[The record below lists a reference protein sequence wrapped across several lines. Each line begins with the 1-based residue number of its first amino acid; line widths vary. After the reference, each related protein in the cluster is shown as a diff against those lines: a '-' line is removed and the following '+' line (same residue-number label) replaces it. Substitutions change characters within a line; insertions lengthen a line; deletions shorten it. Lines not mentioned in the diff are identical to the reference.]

1 IAYHR
6 ADQPGR
12 QCCGTGAASMMN
24 PAEMRAALIEIGNV
38 LPIFTEL
45 HNRTKGAPCSVGDAV
60 EGWEYMASDDAKAA
74 HVAVMKAAAT
84 ARDIARQADGLI
96 LADPDRLVSI
106 IESDP
111 RQSIGHPDDAN
122 YTPKGEAAG
131 MRAAFIDLHHALETY
146 QFETPDM
153 IERILVTC
161 ETTMAA
167 FLATHD
173 MRARY
178 AAEPSRKVYRALM
191 DSLPQRDRDTHAAR
205 VGKAKHIPLAATQRT
220 KERQDRLKQVLREHE
235 IAPTFDAI
243 KQRAETCPN
252 VAASICTAMCFNAN
266 EAKDVFAK
274 GLSDRGA
281 AKRLKRDLA
290 TIR

>member
-1 IAYHR
+1 
-6 ADQPGR
+6 
-12 QCCGTGAASMMN
+12 MMN

-45 HNRTKGAPCSVGDAV
+45 HNRTKGAPCSVGDVV
-60 EGWEYMASDDAKAA
+60 EGWEYLTSDDAKAA
-74 HVAVMKAAAT
+74 HAAVMKAAAMSCG
-84 ARDIARQADGLI
+84 IARQADGLI

-111 RQSIGHPDDAN
+111 RMSIGHPDDVS
-122 YTPKGEAAG
+122 YPPKGAAAE

-146 QFETPDM
+146 GAVTPET
-153 IERILVTC
+153 IKAILVDC
-161 ETTMAA
+161 ETSLAA

-205 VGKAKHIPLAATQRT
+205 VAKTKHIPRTTVARTNKRLTALRDVMTAYRLPLAYKDIKAAAAVTPQI
-220 KERQDRLKQVLREHE
+220 E
-235 IAPTFDAI
+235 IDIARALEIEEGSIPDMFAPG
-243 KQRAETCPN
+243 
-252 VAASICTAMCFNAN
+252 M
-266 EAKDVFAK
+266 
-274 GLSDRGA
+274 SDRGV
-281 AKRLKRDLA
+281 AKRLKRALSA
-290 TIR
+290 IEGKSWT